1 MDDNTSLPTM
11 DELASPQD
19 YHPNVVTQSS
29 DAEYVTDRPNVFG
42 LVHDIADNDWITST
56 MVRHIGNLLD
66 PAEYDEAW
74 DPQNDATVRGLFEEY
89 QVPINERFIGLIRN
103 TGSEQHARRVLDRI
117 DTELEN
123 ERRISLYFSGD
134 NGSALAARFAVNIF
148 DPAALVSGA
157 VAAKV
162 ATAGQAARQALSA
175 RTVLQN
181 SSSLTD
187 AAMSAAMA
195 RPALGR
201 GEYALRNSLA
211 AAAADGSL
219 EYYHISQSPTASTD
233 DMVLSGLGV
242 LASAGIFGHL
252 GYSSARRSIY
262 TRAAAEV
269 EEGLVGR
276 METVNSDAL
285 TPDAEWD
292 PYGGSSVGANR
303 NPDAP
308 RFSDDGDVIT
318 DPVVEEFDPGQ
329 GTSFGGVARFDA
341 YAMFNRSALPQ
352 TRALGHLMF
361 EDGAA
366 STASAGRAQ
375 HHTVELL
382 ASRHERVFGARFAT
396 AMSSAFD
403 RYKTQNNIGMASDA
417 INADHYNGFSRQV
430 AMAVRGDPNVR
441 LTPEIIEARDAFRA
455 SMREQLAAAQ
465 KHGILDG
472 VEANELYVPRFWR
485 REAFLEVI
493 NSHRNGEDIL
503 ANIIAKGI
511 RGTDVETADSIARH
525 VIKVI
530 TRSDVNNDTLSRMS
544 NMSAETV
551 RAKLRGLLGDVDDET
566 LEAVNSILGLQGSSK
581 RAADGPRAESR
592 LDLDESASIRL
603 NGREFALAD
612 LFNNDLL
619 SINTMYSRQIG
630 GRVGF
635 SQASGGK
642 IKTTSDI
649 ERLLADATEQAMLL
663 EGSAQKSEMTNITRM
678 KAYADYLLGHGS
690 LADNPHL
697 SDDVQAFMKFLRD
710 VSFARLMGQVGYS
723 QLSEIG
729 TAVGAL
735 GFRAFLAQ
743 APAALKQVFRNYKP
757 GASPSHDN
765 LVGVLSDT
773 LALGDMHIQ
782 ARMRTMSRQLDTEN
796 AYGNR
801 DTAPGSSGTGQ
812 APGGGN
818 TPESGWR
825 AKASLAARL
834 GELGARATSL
844 LGGLQPITDFSQ
856 MATGTAL
863 LAQFARNAKAGLPL
877 NTHVWGIKQNPAR
890 LLGMGIDDEW
900 NARITSMLNEASVY
914 NSDGSLK
921 TLNIGTA
928 TDQEAVDH
936 MLMSIYRE
944 SRRIIQEGDL
954 GSSRAEFAG
963 PIVRTLL
970 QFRSFVLNS
979 HVKQMMYG
987 ANMLDVQTG
996 TEFLMSTLFSGIG
1009 QMSKYQLMTLGMGAD
1024 RREEYLE
1031 YALGTPGEDRAA
1043 KVMASA
1049 LRYSSHIGLLPD
1061 VIDTITQQAIGQRF
1075 FDYRNTGMSSGWIGL
1090 ESAPAWNTLTAPL
1103 QPINE
1108 LSQGDTGDAVRDAM
1122 RIGPNYTPLIILGNA
1137 LQEAIPD
1144 RPRGEPS
1151 SPAPRRREPLPAPRE
1166 GSSSN

>member
-11 DELASPQD
+11 DELTSPQD
-19 YHPNVVTQSS
+19 YHPKVAAQSS
-29 DAEYVTDRPNVFG
+29 KADYLTDRPNVFG

-56 MVRHIGNLLD
+56 LVRHFQGIAD
-66 PAEYDEAW
+66 PVGYDEDW
-74 DPQNDATVRGLFEEY
+74 DPQDDSVVRSLFEEY
-89 QVPINERFIGLIRN
+89 QVPINERFVGLIRN
-103 TGSEQHARRVLDRI
+103 TGSERHARRVIDRI
-117 DTELEN
+117 HTEMEN
-123 ERRISLYFSGD
+123 ERRISLYFDGD
-134 NGSALAARFAVNIF
+134 NAAAFGARFVTNIF
-148 DPAALVSGA
+148 DPASLLAGSIAG
-157 VAAKV
+157 KV
-162 ATAGQAARQALSA
+162 ATVGATTRQAMSFRSILQNSAGLSDDAVRAAAGQAS
-175 RTVLQN
+175 
-181 SSSLTD
+181 
-187 AAMSAAMA
+187 M
-195 RPALGR
+195 GR

-219 EYYHISQSPTASTD
+219 EYYHISRSPTASSD
-233 DMVLSGLGV
+233 DMVISGLGV
-242 LASAGIFGHL
+242 LATAGIFGHL

-262 TRAAAEV
+262 TRAAADV
-269 EEGLVGR
+269 ESELVQR
-276 METVNSDAL
+276 METVNVDAL
-285 TPDAEWD
+285 DPDWE
-292 PYGGSSVGANR
+292 PFGGSSVGANR
-303 NPDAP
+303 NPDRP
-308 RFSDDGDVIT
+308 RFDDNGNAIT
-318 DPVVEEFDPGQ
+318 DPFVEEFDPGQ
-329 GTSFGGVARFDA
+329 TTAFGSAVRFDA
-341 YAMFNRSALPQ
+341 YAMANRSNIPG

-361 EDGAA
+361 EDG
-366 STASAGRAQ
+366 SASAATAGRVQ

-382 ASRHERVFGARFAT
+382 ASRHERTFGARFASEM
-396 AMSSAFD
+396 AGAFD
-403 RYKTQNNIGMASDA
+403 GYKTENNIGMGSDA
-417 INADHYNGFSRQV
+417 INADHYNSFSRQV

-441 LTPEIIEARDAFRA
+441 LTPEIIKARDAFRA
-455 SMREQLAAAQ
+455 SMRDQLAAAQ
-465 KHGILDG
+465 KHGILEG
-472 VEANELYVPRFWR
+472 VEANDLYVPRFWR
-485 REAFLEVI
+485 REAFLDVI
-493 NSHRNGEDIL
+493 NSHRDGEDIL
-503 ANIIAKGI
+503 ANMIAKGI

-551 RAKLRGLLGDVDDET
+551 KAKLRGLLGDVDDST
-566 LEAVNSILGLQGSSK
+566 LEAVNDILGLQNTK
-581 RAADGPRAESR
+581 RAADGPRAEAR
-592 LDLDESASIRL
+592 LNLDEAASIRL
-603 NGREFALAD
+603 NGREFAIAD

-642 IKTTSDI
+642 IKTTADV
-649 ERLLADATEQAMLL
+649 ERILADAIEQAMTL
-663 EGSAQKSEMTNITRM
+663 EGSAQKSELTNITRM

-735 GFRAFLAQ
+735 GFRSFLAQ

-757 GASPSHDN
+757 GVSPSHDN

-782 ARMRTMSRQLDTEN
+782 ARLRTMSRQLDTEN

-801 DTAPGSSGTGQ
+801 DTAPGSSASGQ
-812 APGGGN
+812 APGGG
-818 TPESGWR
+818 TPETGWR
-825 AKASLAARL
+825 AKAGLAARL

-863 LAQFARNAKAGLPL
+863 LAQFARNAKAGVPL
-877 NTHVWGIKQNPAR
+877 NTHVWGLHQNPGR

-900 NARITSMLNEASVY
+900 NGRISAMLNEASVY

-921 TLNIGTA
+921 TLNIGVA
-928 TDQEAVDH
+928 TDQDAVDH
-936 MLMSIYRE
+936 MLMAIYRE

-954 GSSRAEFAG
+954 GTSRSEFAG

-970 QFRSFVLNS
+970 QFRSFVMNS

-987 ANMLDVQTG
+987 ANMRDAQTG

-1009 QMSKYQLMTLGMGAD
+1009 QMSKYQLMTAGMGAE
-1024 RREEYLE
+1024 RREEFLE
-1031 YALGTPGEDRAA
+1031 YSLGTPGEDRIS

-1061 VIDTITQQAIGQRF
+1061 VIDTITQQALGQRF
-1075 FDYRNTGMSSGWIGL
+1075 FDYRNTGLQSGWIGL
-1090 ESAPAWNTLTAPL
+1090 ESAPAWNTLMAPM

-1108 LSQGDTGDAVRDAM
+1108 LAQGDNGDAVRDAM
-1122 RIGPNYTPLIILGNA
+1122 RIGPNYTPLIVLGNV
-1137 LQEAIPD
+1137 LQETIPD
-1144 RPRGEPS
+1144 RPSGQPT
-1151 SPAPRRREPLPAPRE
+1151 SPAPRRRREPLPDPLG
-1166 GSSSN
+1166 GSSNN